1 MPGTIAFLVAPE
13 GVEQEDILTCT
24 QAVLAAGGEPKLLS
38 TLEPGAG
45 VRALDN
51 LERGLELEVDVTI
64 DQAVLED
71 YDGLVLPG
79 GLVGA
84 DALRLQE
91 SAVELVRDW
100 VGGGRPVAAVGH
112 APWMLVEAHVAGGK
126 TMTSAPSLATD
137 LVNAGAQWV
146 DSEVQVC
153 PADGWVLVTSRGSAD
168 LPAFTAE
175 MVRAFGLTEKG

>member
-1 MPGTIAFLVAPE
+1 MPRTIAFLVAPE
-13 GVEQEDILTCT
+13 GAEQEDVLACT
-24 QAVLAAGGEPKLLS
+24 QAVLDAGGVPRLLS

-45 VRALDN
+45 VRALDD
-51 LERGLELEVDVTI
+51 LERGLELEVDVSVE
-64 DQAVLED
+64 QAVLGD

-84 DALRLQE
+84 DALRLQS

-100 VGGGRPVAAVGH
+100 VGEGRPVAAVGH
-112 APWMLVEAHVAGGK
+112 APWLLVEAHVAGGK
-126 TMTSAPSLATD
+126 TMTSTPSIATD

-146 DSEVQVC
+146 DGEVQVC

-168 LPAFTAE
+168 LPAFTTA
-175 MVRAFGLTEKG
+175 MLRAFGLERS